1 MRRLQFVVIGIASML
16 SLTSR
21 PARALDLPAAL
32 TDQEFWRMVTGFSE
46 PGGVFQPEYMSNED
60 SSQFVIPALKQ
71 TTRAGGVYLGVGP
84 EQNFTYI
91 AAVHPRIA
99 FLVDIRRDN
108 MLEHLMYKA
117 LFELSSD
124 RADFIS
130 RLFARKRPA
139 GLDSNSSVNAIFDA
153 YQSIEADPTFYEE
166 NLQAVLT
173 EVAAKHGFSLSEGD
187 KGGIASLMN
196 TFRTAG
202 PYSLRGTGDKNLTYA
217 LAMTA
222 TDLTGAHQSYLA
234 SEENFKFIQQLQ
246 RRNLIV
252 PVVGD
257 FAGAKAL
264 VSIGRYL
271 RDHDATVDVFY
282 ASNVERY
289 LWEQGDHCR
298 QFYANAGALPINTS
312 STFIR
317 SVTSDISR
325 RLGVALPVGAANW
338 RSFLSPI
345 GESLRAFTEG
355 RVRSYREMFE
365 IVR

>member
-1 MRRLQFVVIGIASML
+1 MRGTASFLIAVTTILCLASA
-16 SLTSR
+16 
-21 PARALDLPAAL
+21 PAFAIDLPTAL
-32 TDQEFWRMVTGFSE
+32 TDQEFWQIVTELSE
-46 PGGVFQPEYMSNED
+46 TGGVFQPEFMSNED
-60 SSQFVIPALKQ
+60 SSQFVIPTLKQ

-91 AAVHPRIA
+91 AAIRSRIA
-99 FLVDIRRDN
+99 FIVDIRRDN

-130 RLFARKRPA
+130 RLFARRRPA
-139 GLDSNSSVNAIFDA
+139 GIDSYASVNALFDA
-153 YQSIEADPTFYEE
+153 YQSVETDSKLYDE

-173 EVAAKHGFSLSEGD
+173 QVVTKHGFVLSEAD
-187 KGGIASLMN
+187 RGGIASLMN

-202 PYSLRGTGDKNLTYA
+202 PYALKGTGDKNLTYA
-217 LAMTA
+217 VAMTA
-222 TDLTGAHQSYLA
+222 TDLTGVHQSYLA
-234 SEENFKFIQQLQ
+234 SEENFKFVQQLQ

-257 FAGAKAL
+257 FAGPKAI

-271 RDHDATVDVFY
+271 RDHDATADVFY
-282 ASNVERY
+282 VSNVERY
-289 LWEQGDHCR
+289 LWEQGDHGR
-298 QFYANAGALPINTS
+298 QFYANAGALPINIS

-345 GESLRAFTEG
+345 AGSLRAFTEG
-355 RVRSYREMFE
+355 RVHSYREMFE